1 MGKKG
6 RWFSVLKRF
15 FTCHSGEKDDRRNER
30 KGNGKGESTSS
41 FIPIF
46 RKPSSVEKIFSDFE
60 REQRIVAFQPPTPEL
75 PSTPSH
81 VPPRPASPPAPS
93 PPRAPPPNEPS
104 PKISPPRVASPPRA
118 CSSIIANHHE
128 EVCDVPIVINDHE
141 EARDIPSVVNHHEEV
156 SNIPAVVNHH
166 REEVSPAVVNHHHK
180 EVSNIPAVV
189 NHHREEV
196 SYVPEPTANH
206 LSSAIKIQATY
217 RGYVARKSFRALK
230 CLVRLQGIVQGNNV
244 RRQTLNAKKQMQLL
258 VRVQSQIQSRRIE
271 MIENERQLQDHHN
284 DKEAH
289 STFDASEGG
298 NHENWDESSLTK
310 EEKDAR
316 LQRKVEAAIK
326 RERAR
331 AYAYSQSHQRTTPRF
346 GQDAQ
351 IGTCSMGV
359 PRWLKWLEGQLP
371 TEAPPKHPLPR
382 PVTPQL
388 EQKSSPRTP
397 SSNNRR
403 PSFGLDGRDTPTP
416 KSTKAT
422 PFSNSRPA
430 WSPHWSR
437 TPPTARSNVS
447 SDSRSRG
454 RRVLTPFEMRLKDDD
469 SLVSCPPYMAPHYMT
484 PTISAKA
491 KVRAHS
497 NPRERFPGT
506 PRSEASSRRQSF
518 PPTQGVGSFRNRG
531 LMSPRTEQA
540 ALDDNQS
547 LRSVGFSIASTPTGN
562 RRKPFNRFV

>member
-6 RWFSVLKRF
+6 SWFSVIKRF
-15 FTCHSGEKDDRRNER
+15 FTCQSGEDHENKSRNER
-30 KGNGKGESTSS
+30 KGDGKGESTS

-60 REQRIVAFQPPTPEL
+60 REQQIVAFQPPAPEQ
-75 PSTPSH
+75 PSTPPCIPPPQPA
-81 VPPRPASPPAPS
+81 PPRAPS
-93 PPRAPPPNEPS
+93 PPRAAPPKEPS
-104 PKISPPRVASPPRA
+104 PKVSPPRVASPPQA
-118 CSSIIANHHE
+118 CSSST
-128 EVCDVPIVINDHE
+128 VL
-141 EARDIPSVVNHHEEV
+141 NHHEEV
-156 SNIPAVVNHH
+156 SNIPTVVDHH
-166 REEVSPAVVNHHHK
+166 EEVSHIPTAIKHHEEVGYIPKPTERNHH
-180 EVSNIPAVV
+180 
-189 NHHREEV
+189 
-196 SYVPEPTANH
+196 
-206 LSSAIKIQATY
+206 SSAIKIQATY
-217 RGYVARKSFRALK
+217 RGYVARKNFRSLK
-230 CLVRLQGIVQGNNV
+230 GQVRLLGVVRGNNV

-271 MIENERQLQDHHN
+271 MLENQRQLQDHPN
-284 DKEAH
+284 DKEVH

-298 NHENWDESSLTK
+298 NHEDWDESSITK

-351 IGTCSMGV
+351 MDTCSMGV

-371 TEAPPKHPLPR
+371 TDSSPKHPLPR
-382 PVTPQL
+382 PLTPQP
-388 EQKSSPRTP
+388 EQKSSPRSP

-403 PSFGLDGRDTPTP
+403 HNFGLDGRDTPTP
-416 KSTKAT
+416 KSTKSTA
-422 PFSNSRPA
+422 FSNAKPA
-430 WSPHWSR
+430 RSPHR
-437 TPPTARSNVS
+437 LKTPQTARSTISN
-447 SDSRSRG
+447 DSRSRG
-454 RRVLTPFEMRLKDDD
+454 SRALSPFDMRLKDDD

-491 KVRAHS
+491 KVRARS

-518 PPTQGVGSFRNRG
+518 PPTQGVGLFRNRG
-531 LMSPRTEQA
+531 LMSSPKDHATQ
-540 ALDDNQS
+540 DDNQS
-547 LRSVGFSIASTPTGN
+547 LRSVGNFSFASLPTGI